1 MATADQVLKP
11 EFGTAKKHFIFNE
24 EHDALRESIGSFVEK
39 ELAPHAERWEEETF
53 DDWVFERM
61 GELGFLGLSYPEEY
75 GGQGGDYYCNLVL
88 AEEITRS
95 NSGGLAMGIAVH
107 TDMATPPVHLF
118 GTEEQKQEYLVPAI
132 KGQKIASLGIT
143 EPDAGSDVSGIKTRA
158 VRDGDEFVINGSKT
172 YITNG
177 HRSDFIVL
185 VTKTDADAGYDGFTL
200 FLVDMDAEGVIR
212 EERLKKLGMH
222 ASDTALL
229 AFQDVHV
236 PATAILGQEGKG
248 FYHIMWELQGE
259 RLIGAAGCV
268 AGAQRCFDK
277 TLQYALERNAFG
289 RQIGKFQAIR
299 HKFAEM
305 ATKIESAR
313 QLTYTTAWRFQNGEY
328 PVREISMAKL
338 YASRIAVEVADEC
351 IQIHG
356 GAGYMKEYGVE
367 RVWRDMRLNRIGAGT
382 DEIMLDVIGRS
393 YGFRARRPERRRTRT
408 RCRRR
413 RGR

>member
-1 MATADQVLKP
+1 MAATETVLKP
-11 EFGTAKKHFIFNE
+11 NFGAKRKHFIFTD
-24 EHDALRESIGSFVEK
+24 EHEQLRESIRGFVTK
-39 ELAPHAERWEEETF
+39 EFAPHADEWEETTF
-53 DDWVFERM
+53 PDWVFEKM
-61 GELGFLGLSYPEEY
+61 GKQGFLGLDKPVEY
-75 GGQGGDYYCNLVL
+75 GGEGGDYYTSLVL
-88 AEEITRS
+88 GEEMVHA
-95 NSGGLAMGIAVH
+95 NSGGLTMGVAVH
-107 TDMATPPVHLF
+107 TDMAMPPILAF
-118 GTEEQKQEYLVPAI
+118 GTEEQKQEWVVPAI
-132 KGQKIASLGIT
+132 KGEKILCLGIT

-158 VRDGDEFVINGSKT
+158 VRDGDEYVINGSKT

-177 HRSDFIVL
+177 HRADVIVL
-185 VTKTDADAGYDGFTL
+185 VTKTDVDAGYDGFTL
-200 FLVDMDAEGVIR
+200 FLVPMDAPGVIR
-212 EERLKKLGMH
+212 EKRLEKLGMH

-229 AFQDVHV
+229 AFQDVRV
-236 PATAILGQEGKG
+236 PETAVLGQVGKG

-268 AGAQRCFDK
+268 AGAQKVFEK
-277 TLQYALERNAFG
+277 TLQYATERTAFG
-289 RQIGKFQAIR
+289 RQIGKFQVIR

-313 QLTYTTAWRFQNGEY
+313 QMVYTTAWRHQNGEY

-338 YASRIAVEVADEC
+338 HASRVAVEVADEC

-393 YGFRARRPERRRTRT
+393 YGL
-408 RCRRR
+408 
-413 RGR
+413 